1 MKAAIS
7 AFTIALVSFPAFSQK
22 SAAPLTIVGGEAS
35 TAKPSTSTAPAATS
49 SPVTPTPAAAAAP
62 TLTRRSVHFGPGVAL
77 FIEPMNGFENY
88 LEGAILKKKVPVVVV
103 DDRSKA
109 DFIMT
114 GVSDE
119 AKAGWAKVIFVSP
132 SSHAQAS
139 ITIKDAHTGNLVFA
153 YNVDKM
159 NAARAN
165 QSTAEA
171 CAKHLKDAL
180 EKK

>member
-7 AFTIALVSFPAFSQK
+7 ALTIALVSFPAFCQK
-22 SAAPLTIVGGEAS
+22 SPAPLTIVGGEAA
-35 TAKPSTSTAPAATS
+35 TAKPAASAATAPSS
-49 SPVTPTPAAAAAP
+49 SPVTATPAAAAP
-62 TLTRRSVHFGPGVAL
+62 TLMRRSVHFGPGVAL
-77 FIEPMNGFENY
+77 FIEPMNGFENF